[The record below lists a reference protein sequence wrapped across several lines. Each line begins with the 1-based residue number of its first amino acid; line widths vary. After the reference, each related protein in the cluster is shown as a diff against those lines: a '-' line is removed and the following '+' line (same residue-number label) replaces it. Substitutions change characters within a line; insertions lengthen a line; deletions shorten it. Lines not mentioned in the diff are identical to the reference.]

1 MKIPCYNLSQHS
13 NIIIEMQKGDPA
25 CPARNGGAESVSK
38 RFIRLAGKNPKTRNL
53 KKNRPKRTAP
63 RIICRLDIQHQTRIY
78 AGFLLKKLI
87 IYVNALVVKW
97 TPHKINFVRGKYHLA
112 CPRSS
117 TDRVTGFE
125 PVDGGSIPSEGT
137 DISI

>member
-1 MKIPCYNLSQHS
+1 
-13 NIIIEMQKGDPA
+13 MQKGDPA

-78 AGFLLKKLI
+78 
-87 IYVNALVVKW
+87 V
-97 TPHKINFVRGKYHLA
+97 HKATYILHSLSNHR
-112 CPRSS
+112 
-117 TDRVTGFE
+117 DE
-125 PVDGGSIPSEGT
+125 NIQ
-137 DISI
+137 